1 MNDIVILL
9 YAYARA
15 LWRRRWV
22 AMAAA
27 WVICMLGWIVVAMM
41 PDRYEASARVYAD
54 SRTVLQRVVDGIAI
68 DQDFDSELQMV
79 REALLSRPQVEA
91 VAHKTKLDANIK
103 DDAAMDALITNLQ
116 EGISVVATTSGDRNA
131 RARSNEKRDIVYTIS
146 YQHPDRSKSVDVVR
160 TLLDNFVEG
169 TLSGNRAGASE
180 AQSFLS
186 KEIADLEKR
195 LAESEERLAEFKK
208 RNVGMLPEAGATGG
222 SVDYFS
228 RLSTEQAGMQRARTD
243 LAIAMSRREE
253 LQRQLN
259 SARQYLPGTSSTA
272 GGSTAGGSDLT
283 ARRLQ
288 SEAEL
293 QELLL
298 RFTDKHPEVI
308 ALRESIAE
316 LQARESQEMAS
327 LQRGGAGTGAIR
339 SLSVNPVYQSI
350 QTQLAQSEVDI
361 AALRGAVGQHE
372 KEIARLNTFVD
383 SAPEVEQEY
392 SRLNRD
398 YDVIKAQYESLVRR
412 LEQAR
417 VSDAAAQSG
426 IVRFEVIEPPHASLS
441 PVWPNRG
448 LLTIAVLLAG
458 LVLGAALALV
468 PQFLRPTFDSTKALT
483 TLTGLPV
490 LGSVS
495 LLPRAG
501 EPLMLRREV
510 RLLSLAGG
518 ALVLVAGVLL
528 VIGDAGARVIQNLL
542 A

>member
-1 MNDIVILL
+1 MNDIVITL

-15 LWRRRWV
+15 LWNRRWV

-27 WVICMLGWIVVAMM
+27 WIICMLGWLVVAMM

-79 REALLSRPQVEA
+79 REALLSRPQMEA

-103 DDAAMDALITNLQ
+103 DDAGMDSLITGLQ
-116 EGISVVATTSGDRNA
+116 EGISVVATTSGDRTA
-131 RARSNEKRDIVYTIS
+131 RRGANEKRDIVYTIS
-146 YQHPDRSKSVDVVR
+146 YQHPDRGKSVDVVR

-180 AQSFLS
+180 AQSFLTR
-186 KEIADLEKR
+186 EIADLEKR
-195 LAESEERLAEFKK
+195 LAEAEERLAEFKK
-208 RNVGMLPEAGATGG
+208 RNVGMLPEPGVGAGG
-222 SVDYFS
+222 DYFS

-259 SARQYLPGTSSTA
+259 SARQYLPGTSNAAASSS
-272 GGSTAGGSDLT
+272 GGGSDLT

-316 LQARESQEMAS
+316 LKARETEEMAS
-327 LQRGGAGTGAIR
+327 LQRGGSGTGAIR

-350 QTQLAQSEVDI
+350 QTQLAQTEVDI

-372 KEIARLNTFVD
+372 KEIGRLNSFVD

-398 YDVIKAQYESLVRR
+398 YDVIKSQYESLVKR

-426 IVRFEVIEPPHASLS
+426 IVRFEVIEPPHASLT

-448 LLTIAVLLAG
+448 LLTVAVLLLG
-458 LVLGAALALV
+458 LILGSALALV
-468 PQFLRPTFDSTKALT
+468 PQVLRPAFDSTKSLAA
-483 TLTGLPV
+483 LTGLPV
-490 LGSVS
+490 LGAVS
-495 LLPRAG
+495 LLPKAG
-501 EPLMLRREV
+501 EPLVFRREV
-510 RLLSLAGG
+510 RLLSLAAGG
-518 ALVLVAGVLL
+518 LALLAGVLL
-528 VIGDAGARVIQNLL
+528 VIGDAGARVIQSLL